1 MVRQSLL
8 CPAVFE
14 PARPQRSPGV
24 HEHPRHVGFANL
36 SMTPL
41 RRGFDSFFGF
51 WGGSEDHWSHVTG
64 HLDFREGEA
73 IARNYSSTDKSNA
86 SYSTHLFS
94 RRAVEIIEAHAEDS
108 SPPFF
113 IYLAYQATHAPLQAP
128 PDVVASFAHVRDP
141 SRRTFAAMAAVV
153 DEGIGNITAALTSSG
168 NERTVL
174 FLSGDNGGTI
184 RAGGNNY
191 PLRGF
196 KGSLWEGG
204 CRASAFVWSPLLPAR
219 RNFVWRGLFHVSD
232 WLPTALEVAGV
243 ADPLRSFPELD
254 GFPMWKALASGGSSP
269 RTVSTRPL
277 VALLTRQHYQEGSVI
292 PCPSSLHLR
301 TETQSRLRVTHRWP
315 SGAVARDR
323 PNRRAS
329 LLVLGS
335 DRAPRRQRQRRL
347 EPAAGGGS
355 IRARC
360 DARCHRRHE
369 LQDRCRGVR
378 GVGHGQPYLAAATL
392 RRAGAR
398 AAPVTVQG
406 LAEPEHLPASAH

>member
-8 CPAVFE
+8 CPTVFG
-14 PARPQRSPGV
+14 PAHSQALTPRRPVRL
-24 HEHPRHVGFANL
+24 RHVGFANL

-86 SYSTHLFS
+86 SYSTHLFT
-94 RRAVEIIEAHAEDS
+94 RRAVAIIEAHAEDS

-153 DEGIGNITAALTSSG
+153 DEGVGNISAALTSSG

-243 ADPLRSFPELD
+243 ADPLHSFPELD
-254 GFPMWKALASGGSSP
+254 GFPMWKALVSGGSSP

-277 VALLTRQHYQEGSVI
+277 V
-292 PCPSSLHLR
+292 
-301 TETQSRLRVTHRWP
+301 THRF
-315 SGAVARDR
+315 SR
-323 PNRRAS
+323 
-329 LLVLGS
+329 
-335 DRAPRRQRQRRL
+335 
-347 EPAAGGGS
+347 
-355 IRARC
+355 
-360 DARCHRRHE
+360 
-369 LQDRCRGVR
+369 
-378 GVGHGQPYLAAATL
+378 
-392 RRAGAR
+392 
-398 AAPVTVQG
+398 
-406 LAEPEHLPASAH
+406 

>member
-1 MVRQSLL
+1 
-8 CPAVFE
+8 
-14 PARPQRSPGV
+14 
-24 HEHPRHVGFANL
+24 
-36 SMTPL
+36 MTPL

-64 HLDFREGEA
+64 HLDFREGES
-73 IARNYSSTDKSNA
+73 IARNYSSTDQSNA

-184 RAGGNNY
+184 REGGNNY

-292 PCPSSLHLR
+292 PCPSSLHLKKRKAVSAEGNTSMAIRSCCTRSTESPSLASRARVRSRPSTATAAPAGACRRWRIDTCALRCTLSSTARATRSLSGSARGGTR
-301 TETQSRLRVTHRWP
+301 TAVSR
-315 SGAVARDR
+315 
-323 PNRRAS
+323 RRHTT
-329 LLVLGS
+329 
-335 DRAPRRQRQRRL
+335 PRRRPRRSRHG
-347 EPAAGGGS
+347 AGP
-355 IRARC
+355 
-360 DARCHRRHE
+360 RRTGAPSS
-369 LQDRCRGVR
+369 LRLLTGCGCLISTRTRVR
-378 GVGHGQPYLAAATL
+378 AAT
-392 RRAGAR
+392 
-398 AAPVTVQG
+398 
-406 LAEPEHLPASAH
+406 